1 METGILQ
8 YKGRVNF
15 AFCPC
20 INPQLES
27 MAENPDKVEV
37 VHRVCAIIDS
47 EIHRN
52 YRIYPVNY
60 IAFDRVEGGSRFASE
75 YSPAEVEAFN
85 SYIES
90 QLDKVDLP
98 DVSAEEREFMR
109 DQIMRMYANPL
120 RNKLAALHPSH
131 I

>member
-1 METGILQ
+1 M
-8 YKGRVNF
+8 
-15 AFCPC
+15 
-20 INPQLES
+20 
-27 MAENPDKVEV
+27 
-37 VHRVCAIIDS
+37 
-47 EIHRN
+47 
-52 YRIYPVNY
+52 
-60 IAFDRVEGGSRFASE
+60 
-75 YSPAEVEAFN
+75 EAFN

-120 RNKLAALHPSH
+120 RNKLAALHPSD